1 VKLHSTYP
9 HLFAPLVVGHL
20 TLKNRVLMGSMHVG
34 LEEERGPLRK
44 MAAYLARRA
53 EGDVGLIV
61 TGGVAPNREGWTKP
75 FAAKL
80 SNRYEVFKH
89 RYVTDAVHEAGGRIA
104 MQILHTG
111 RYAYHPLAVSA
122 SAIRSPISLFKPRAL
137 SAAGIRRTIRA
148 FVGCARKAKA
158 AGYDGVEVMGSEG
171 YLINQFIARPTNQ
184 RRDGWG
190 GSYDGCIRFPI
201 EIVRSVREAVGPDFL
216 VIYRLSMLDLVKD
229 GSTWPEIVTLARRI
243 EEAGAS
249 IINTGIGWHE
259 ARIPTIATMVPRAA
273 FTWVTARLKGEVG
286 VPLVTSNRI
295 NMPDVAEK
303 VLAGGD
309 ADMVSMARP
318 FLADPDWVKKADQ
331 GRDDEINT
339 CIACNQA
346 CLDHVFRNQRSS
358 CLVNPL
364 ACRETEITVRSAS
377 QPRRVA
383 VVGAGPA
390 GLSCATTAA
399 ARGHDVT
406 LIEGADTIGGQFN
419 MAKRIP
425 GKEEFEETL
434 RYFRRQLELTGVKLE
449 LGQRAEAEALRQGG
463 YDVVVL
469 ATGVYPREIRLP
481 GIDHP
486 KVLSYVDVL
495 KGGAKVGQSV
505 AIIGAGGIGFDVAE
519 FLVHEGPSAPLEPQ
533 AFFAEWGVDPKH
545 ASPGAIVDPTIS
557 PPARRIA
564 LCQRRE
570 GKLGANLGKTTGW
583 IHRIALNK
591 RGVEMLASCAYQR
604 IDDEG
609 LHVSVAG
616 EPRILEVENVIIC
629 AGQVSAD
636 ELAAPLRDGSFTVHT
651 IGGAD
656 EAGELDAK
664 RAIAQGVQVAISI

>member
-1 VKLHSTYP
+1 
-9 HLFAPLVVGHL
+9 
-20 TLKNRVLMGSMHVG
+20 
-34 LEEERGPLRK
+34 
-44 MAAYLARRA
+44 
-53 EGDVGLIV
+53 
-61 TGGVAPNREGWTKP
+61 
-75 FAAKL
+75 
-80 SNRYEVFKH
+80 
-89 RYVTDAVHEAGGRIA
+89 
-104 MQILHTG
+104 
-111 RYAYHPLAVSA
+111 
-122 SAIRSPISLFKPRAL
+122 
-137 SAAGIRRTIRA
+137 
-148 FVGCARKAKA
+148 
-158 AGYDGVEVMGSEG
+158 
-171 YLINQFIARPTNQ
+171 
-184 RRDGWG
+184 
-190 GSYDGCIRFPI
+190 
-201 EIVRSVREAVGPDFL
+201 
-216 VIYRLSMLDLVKD
+216 
-229 GSTWPEIVTLARRI
+229 
-243 EEAGAS
+243 
-249 IINTGIGWHE
+249 
-259 ARIPTIATMVPRAA
+259 
-273 FTWVTARLKGEVG
+273 
-286 VPLVTSNRI
+286 
-295 NMPDVAEK
+295 
-303 VLAGGD
+303 
-309 ADMVSMARP
+309 
-318 FLADPDWVKKADQ
+318 LADPDWVKKADQ

-364 ACRETEITVRSAS
+364 ACRETEITVRQAS

-449 LGQRAEAEALRQGG
+449 LGQRAEAETLRQGG

-469 ATGVYPREIRLP
+469 ATGVHPREVRLP

-486 KVLSYVDVL
+486 MVLSYVDVL

-591 RGVEMLASCAYQR
+591 RGVEMLASCTYQR

-636 ELAAPLRDGSFTVHT
+636 ELAAPLRGGSFTVHT